1 MKAYF
6 RNFIWFSRNSNFK
19 KWFRANFSTP
29 HRQTHTRER
38 QWTVR
43 SDSVKSNN
51 RMPIICHQ
59 IINHLRRNKA
69 SSTRKLLA
77 TRSVSLRPKKNLIID
92 VIYFSAMNLNRDISK
107 FVALRYIISGNWFF
121 MERESTP
128 EFSAITTSLPGI
140 LALARQV
147 KCHDFTRWWPPY
159 HDSRCHAHAPRPP
172 NSTARIGVDTSLSR
186 RTLAGAK
193 APMRARHRSRELLSI
208 ITPQRFHPSAATPRA
223 PSSDL
228 FAPVYLLLVSY

>member
-1 MKAYF
+1 MSILGSTRHKTFLEYPMIDRLVHLNLWVRWARACLNAVISIGYGLEFRFTDIWSVDWRIWEGRAQCYWGFNWQMKAYF

-29 HRQTHTRER
+29 HRQT
-38 QWTVR
+38 
-43 SDSVKSNN
+43 NN

-121 MERESTP
+121 MVSGEYAWI
-128 EFSAITTSLPGI
+128 FSD
-140 LALARQV
+140 
-147 KCHDFTRWWPPY
+147 HDVPPWNF
-159 HDSRCHAHAPRPP
+159 SF
-172 NSTARIGVDTSLSR
+172 G
-186 RTLAGAK
+186 
-193 APMRARHRSRELLSI
+193 
-208 ITPQRFHPSAATPRA
+208 
-223 PSSDL
+223 
-228 FAPVYLLLVSY
+228 